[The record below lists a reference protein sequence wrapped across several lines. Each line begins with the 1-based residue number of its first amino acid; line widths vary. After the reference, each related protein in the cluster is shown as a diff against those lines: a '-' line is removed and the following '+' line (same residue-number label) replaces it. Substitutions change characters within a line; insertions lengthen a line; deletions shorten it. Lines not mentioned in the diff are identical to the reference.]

1 MSAVSGRG
9 ADGGQRRQAEGAGR
23 EARLNPEREAAKSF
37 EAKNTLEF
45 DDDKQNRFHSFFEIC
60 VKKKYQSVIIV
71 ARQNRISPRLDA
83 VTFFAFVADAVA

>member
-45 DDDKQNRFHSFFEIC
+45 DDDKQKPFSFF
-60 VKKKYQSVIIV
+60 
-71 ARQNRISPRLDA
+71 
-83 VTFFAFVADAVA
+83 F

>member
-45 DDDKQNRFHSFFEIC
+45 DDDKQKPFSFFFWDLC
-60 VKKKYQSVIIV
+60 KKKYQSVIIV
-71 ARQNRISPRLDA
+71 ARQKKI
-83 VTFFAFVADAVA
+83 